1 MNSKTASVLSL
12 TIVTSAYGSGQR
24 ISSVAIE
31 YDEPVSRGAIVPE
44 MYEVAGFQVTSL
56 CVSDSVRGEPV
67 WEGHFVQLLLDG
79 ELDQLSICEHVG
91 RGPASRLQLRRPVLT
106 VLQKE
111 TVPMISG
118 SISEPFT
125 MQTTS
130 VDLGIADRFTSFTF
144 TAKNGN
150 TLNYNLY
157 IPEHMVTGQEYP
169 VVLFMHDLGSCSP
182 DVKAP
187 LLQGTGATV
196 WAIESY
202 YNRRPCFV
210 VAPQYTDQCANDE
223 YEVTWEAE
231 ATKELIDFLCQVYPI
246 DRKRIY
252 GTGQSMGTMML
263 CELMLLHP
271 HYFAGCLLVA
281 GQWDPARMAAAWE
294 ENLWVVISSG
304 DEKAS
309 PIMRTC
315 LNEMENVGGTL
326 SYGHVNARSDAA
338 WIDAA
343 IRSQKQKN
351 ANLNM
356 TWFEGRS
363 VIPDGMPV
371 HGGMHHIYTWTKA
384 YDIKALRE
392 WLFEQRL
399 R

>member
-1 MNSKTASVLSL
+1 MSVKKASVVSM
-12 TIVTSAYGSGQR
+12 TVVTAAYGSGQR
-24 ISSVAIE
+24 IASVAIE
-31 YDEPVSRGAIVPE
+31 YSEPVSRGSIEQE
-44 MYEVAGFQVTSL
+44 MYEVEGYEITNL

-67 WEGHFVQLLLDG
+67 WEDRFVQLLLDG
-79 ELDQLSICEHVG
+79 DREALAVCGHTG
-91 RGPASRLQLRRPVLT
+91 KGPDSRIYIKNPVLKIT
-106 VLQKE
+106 QKQ
-111 TVPMISG
+111 PIRMLSG
-118 SISEPFT
+118 NVADEFCGNT
-125 MQTTS
+125 EA
-130 VDLGIADRFTSFTF
+130 VDFGIADRFSAFTF
-144 TAKNGN
+144 TARNGK

-157 IPEHMVTGQEYP
+157 IPEHRVAGQEYP
-169 VVLFMHDLGSCSP
+169 AVLFMHDLGSCSE

-210 VAPQYTDQCANDE
+210 VAPQYTGQCANDDF
-223 YEVTWEAE
+223 EVTWEAE
-231 ATKELIDFLCQVYPI
+231 ATIELMDFLCQAYSI

-263 CELMLLHP
+263 CELMLRHP

-281 GQWDPARMAAAWE
+281 GQWDPERMAAAWD
-294 ENLWVVISSG
+294 ENLWVIVSSG

-309 PIMRTC
+309 PIMRKA
-315 LNEMENVGGTL
+315 LGNMEAAGGKL
-326 SYGHVNARSDAA
+326 YYGHVNARSDAA

-343 IRSQKQKN
+343 IRSQKQKG
-351 ANLNM
+351 ANLNL

-363 VIPDGMPV
+363 VIPDDLPV
-371 HGGMHHIYTWTKA
+371 HGGMHHICTWVKA

-399 R
+399 P